1 MLRKVEPS
9 SPALTNKAPFL
20 SKIKIFSL
28 ISLLF
33 PPFISALILVLSFPT
48 FDIGWLAW
56 FGLVPLLVAISGRSP
71 AYGFFSFFIYGFLF
85 FSGVCSWLY
94 EVDTFRIVHH
104 IIIMTYLGL
113 YFGFFGLTFNFI
125 SKKWGATT
133 AHTTAPFVWVSIEYI
148 RSNMSFLALPW
159 GLLAH
164 TQYQHPSIMQV
175 SSITGA
181 YGLSFSVFMVNSTL
195 ASVTLIFLARSRL
208 RKKQPGYEPPSRRGV
223 FSMVLASV
231 ILTGLILFQGRA
243 ALSKPITGEKLKLS
257 ILQGNI
263 GQDQKWNPKYK
274 NYIMQTYTDLSIA
287 AAKDRPDLI
296 IWPEAATPR
305 YVLKNPSL
313 LKQIKSIIGDAKTS
327 FLIGSAE
334 YAKSITKKP
343 SNRVKIGN
351 TALFFSPTG
360 TLLDTYLKIHLVPF
374 GEYVPYPD
382 IIPWP
387 DFIAVQGNSSSDL
400 PGEKHT
406 IFELDG
412 NKFGTV
418 ICWESIFPG
427 LFRKF
432 VKNGAGFMI
441 NITNEGWF
449 RHKIPH
455 QYVAM
460 NVFRAVEN
468 RVYLARAANTGVSCF
483 IDPFGRITGRVE
495 RDGKDT
501 YVRGYLTREITVSK
515 EKTFYTEYGD
525 VFVYL
530 CILVSCLMVVV
541 SFFKS
546 RNFHSS

>member
-1 MLRKVEPS
+1 
-9 SPALTNKAPFL
+9 
-20 SKIKIFSL
+20 
-28 ISLLF
+28 
-33 PPFISALILVLSFPT
+33 
-48 FDIGWLAW
+48 
-56 FGLVPLLVAISGRSP
+56 
-71 AYGFFSFFIYGFLF
+71 
-85 FSGVCSWLY
+85 
-94 EVDTFRIVHH
+94 
-104 IIIMTYLGL
+104 MTYLGL

-125 SKKWGATT
+125 SKRWGAAT
-133 AHTTAPFVWVSIEYI
+133 AHLTAPFVWVSIEYI

-164 TQYQHPSIMQV
+164 TQYQHPSIMQI

-181 YGLSFSVFMVNSTL
+181 YGLSFLVFMVNSTL
-195 ASVTLIFLARSRL
+195 AAVTLMFLARLRL
-208 RKKQPGYEPPSRRGV
+208 RKEQPDYEPPSRRGA
-223 FSMVLASV
+223 FSMVLATLAL
-231 ILTGLILFQGRA
+231 IGLILFQGHL
-243 ALSKPITGEKLKLS
+243 ALSKPFAGEKLKLS

-263 GQDQKWNPKYK
+263 EQDKKWNPKYK
-274 NYIMQTYTDLSIA
+274 KYIMQTYADLSKEA
-287 AAKDRPDLI
+287 ADDRPDLI

-334 YAKSITKKP
+334 YSKSITKKP

-360 TLLDTYLKIHLVPF
+360 KVLGTYLKIHLVPF
-374 GEYVPYPD
+374 GEYVPYAD

-387 DFIAVQGNSSSDL
+387 DFIAVQGNTSWDL
-400 PGEKHT
+400 PGEEHT
-406 IFELDG
+406 IFELNG
-412 NKFGTV
+412 AKFGAV

-468 RVYLARAANTGVSCF
+468 RVFLARAANTGVSCF
-483 IDPFGRITGRVE
+483 IDPYGRITGRVE
-495 RDGKDT
+495 KEGKDT
-501 YVRGYLTREITVSK
+501 YVRGYLTQEITVSK
-515 EKTFYTEYGD
+515 ERTFYTEYGE

-530 CILVSCLMVVV
+530 CLMVSCLIVVL
-541 SFFKS
+541 SFFKP
-546 RNFHSS
+546 RKYH

>member
-1 MLRKVEPS
+1 MPKIVDRG
-9 SPALTNKAPFL
+9 SPVPTEKAPYL
-20 SKIKIFSL
+20 SRINLFRL
-28 ISLLF
+28 IYVLF
-33 PPFISALILVLSFPT
+33 PPFLSALLLTLSFPT
-48 FDIGWLAW
+48 FDIGWFAW
-56 FGLVPLLVAISGRSP
+56 FGLVPVLIAISGKSP
-71 AYGFFSFFIYGFLF
+71 AYAFLSFFVYGFLF

-94 EVDTFRIVHH
+94 EVDTFRVVHH
-104 IIIMTYLGL
+104 AIIMSYLGL

-125 SKKWGATT
+125 AKKWGAT
-133 AHTTAPFVWVSIEYI
+133 ASLVAAPFTWVSIEYI

-164 TQYQHPSIMQV
+164 TQYQHPILMQI

-181 YGLSFSVFMVNSTL
+181 YGLSYLVFMVNSTL
-195 ASVTLIFLARSRL
+195 ATVTLMFLARSKL
-208 RKKQPGYEPPSRRGV
+208 RKKQPGYEPPSRKAV
-223 FSMVLASV
+223 FSAIMVSMLLA
-231 ILTGLILFQGRA
+231 GLVLFQGRVV
-243 ALSKPITGEKLKLS
+243 LSKPIIGEKLKLS

-263 GQDQKWNPKYK
+263 AQDQKWKPEFK
-274 NYIMQTYTDLSIA
+274 NYIMQTYTDLSLA

-313 LKQIKSIIGDAKTS
+313 LRQIKSIIGEAKTS

-334 YAKSITKKP
+334 YAKSISKNS
-343 SNRVKIGN
+343 SNRAKIGN

-360 TLLDTYLKIHLVPF
+360 TVLDTYLKIYQVPF
-374 GEYVPYPD
+374 GEYIPYPD

-400 PGEKHT
+400 PGEKLT
-406 IFELDG
+406 VFEHNG

-427 LFRKF
+427 FFRKF
-432 VKNGAGFMI
+432 VKDGAGFMI

-468 RVYLARAANTGVSCF
+468 RVYLARAANTGISCF
-483 IDPFGRITGRVE
+483 IDPFGRISGRVE

-501 YVRGYLTREITVSK
+501 YVRGYLTQEITVSK

-525 VFVYL
+525 IFVYL
-530 CILVSCLMVVV
+530 CIFVSCLILVIS
-541 SFFKS
+541 SFKPGK
-546 RNFHSS
+546 HHQI

>member
-1 MLRKVEPS
+1 MLRKVERS
-9 SPALTNKAPFL
+9 SPALIKKAPYL
-20 SKIKIFSL
+20 SGKKIFRL
-28 ISLLF
+28 ISVLF
-33 PPFISALILVLSFPT
+33 PPVISALLLVLSLPT

-71 AYGFFSFFIYGFLF
+71 AYGFLSFFIYGFLF

-94 EVDTFRIVHH
+94 EVATFRIVHH
-104 IIIMTYLGL
+104 AIIMTYLGL

-125 SKKWGATT
+125 SKRWGAAP
-133 AHTTAPFVWVSIEYI
+133 AHLTAPFVWVSIEYI

-164 TQYQHPSIMQV
+164 TQYQHPSIMQI

-181 YGLSFSVFMVNSTL
+181 YGLSFLVFMVNSTL
-195 ASVTLIFLARSRL
+195 AALTLMFLARSRL
-208 RKKQPGYEPPSRRGV
+208 RNKQPGDKQPSRRGV
-223 FSMVLASV
+223 FSMVLATLAFTGM
-231 ILTGLILFQGRA
+231 ILLHGHI
-243 ALSKPITGEKLKLS
+243 ALSKPIAGKKLKLS
-257 ILQGNI
+257 VLQGNI
-263 GQDQKWNPKYK
+263 EQDKKWNPKYK
-274 NYIMQTYTDLSIA
+274 KYIMQTYADLSKEA
-287 AAKDRPDLI
+287 ADDRPDLI

-313 LKQIKSIIGDAKTS
+313 LKQIKSIIGEAKTS

-334 YAKSITKKP
+334 YSKSITKKP

-360 TLLDTYLKIHLVPF
+360 KVLGTYLKIHLVPF
-374 GEYVPYPD
+374 GEYVPYAD

-387 DFIAVQGNSSSDL
+387 DFIAVQGNTSWDL
-400 PGEKHT
+400 PGEEHT
-406 IFELDG
+406 IFELNGD
-412 NKFGTV
+412 KFGAV

-468 RVYLARAANTGVSCF
+468 RIFLVRAANTGVSCF
-483 IDPFGRITGRVE
+483 IDPHGRITGRIE
-495 RDGKDT
+495 KEGKDT
-501 YVRGYLTREITVSK
+501 YVRGYLTQEITVSK
-515 EKTFYTEYGD
+515 ERTFYTEYGD
-525 VFVYL
+525 VFIYFCL
-530 CILVSCLMVVV
+530 LASCLIVAM
-541 SFFKS
+541 SFFKP
-546 RNFHSS
+546 RRYH